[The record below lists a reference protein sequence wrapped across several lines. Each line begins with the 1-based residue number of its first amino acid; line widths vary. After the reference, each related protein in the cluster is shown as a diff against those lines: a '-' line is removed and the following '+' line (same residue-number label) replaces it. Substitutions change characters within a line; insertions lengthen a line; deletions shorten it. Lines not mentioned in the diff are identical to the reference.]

1 MNELNYTE
9 VNVNLMSQDYFI
21 KWVEDQEKLVKL
33 MSIVDLEKEVEHYS
47 SQVSMNQEELFQ
59 SGFDAQGWSDL
70 VSSNM
75 CHDIYLG
82 ILRQTLYIKRKQDP
96 NYSM

>member
-1 MNELNYTE
+1 MENLNYTE
-9 VNVNLMSQDYFI
+9 VNVNFMSQDYFI
-21 KWVEDQEKLVKL
+21 KWVEDKEKVVKL
-33 MSIVDLEKEVEHYS
+33 MSIVELEQEVEHYS
-47 SQVSMNQEELFQ
+47 SEVSMNQEELYH
-59 SGFDAQGWSDL
+59 SGLEPQEWSDL